1 MISTDLMRGIIN
13 DYHFIIIG
21 KEVERVIK
29 QLVVVLEQEEE
40 QTSLE

>member
-1 MISTDLMRGIIN
+1 MISTDLMREIIN

-29 QLVVVLEQEEE
+29 QFLVVLKEEEE

>member
-13 DYHFIIIG
+13 NYHFNIIG